1 MTLKAGTILYNPE
14 TKLIGLVYREKNQ
27 DISFPKGHLEV
38 GETLEE
44 CAIRETKEETGRNC
58 IIIKEL
64 EPITY
69 TTNKAEEVKITMY
82 LAHDNG
88 PTNEKSPDPEIC
100 LWTEINNVEK
110 VLSYNNLKEYFI
122 KIKKHIK

>member
-1 MTLKAGTILYNPE
+1 MTLKAGTILYNP
-14 TKLIGLVYREKNQ
+14 KNQLIGLVFREKKQ
-27 DISFPKGHLEV
+27 DISFPKGHLEE
-38 GETLEE
+38 GETLKE

-69 TTNKAEEVKITMY
+69 ITNNKEEIKITMY

-88 PTNEKSPDPEIC
+88 PTLEESPDPEIC
-100 LWTEINNVEK
+100 IWTAIDNVDK
-110 VLSYNNLKEYFI
+110 VLTYNNLKEYFL
-122 KIKKHIK
+122 KIKNQIK